1 MWKSDNQL
9 IDVIPLTD
17 GHFSLRVISEDG
29 EPLMPNNWQK
39 QLLLWHKESYHG
51 TMTKQH
57 QEAPERSVTLDSWAV
72 LTLFAQPSFHGRIK
86 WDFTPSAQ
94 FYYDAAP
101 LLFEWITE
109 GKWLDEW
116 HHKDSSH
123 DDQFTM
129 TLSDDF
135 WSEWLDMTNAE
146 DDSLDEEAKSQ
157 VNEWYQ
163 QAITYF
169 FEHHHR
175 SQGLAKR
182 IFNENHALTAEDLA
196 TYFDEEKWADWVQE
210 KDLTHPY
217 RFGIRFEEPMSEDG
231 LWTMQPFLRDQR
243 RADWIYDLKL
253 SLPLERSLP
262 DRWKMEKDQIERE
275 LSRWV
280 RLIPYLKDEGIWQ
293 TEMAEE
299 RAWLFLTEGS
309 QKLLALDVEILLPSW
324 WKSIQQS
331 NITLKAAVKGDRSY
345 RPSFVG
351 LDALVDYDW
360 KVSINGSDMTDEEFE
375 ALVSEKRRFIQING
389 DWVALDPALIARIQ
403 QAMSAAK
410 KQGIRMRDLLEQELD
425 HAEGIDELHD
435 EANDLRIQYELNRSM
450 KSMLHSLSDVGQ
462 IPLVE
467 PPAGLEGTLRPYQ
480 QQGYSWMTFL
490 RSNRFGA
497 CLADDMGLG
506 KTIQLI
512 SYMLHVKNHEKLDA
526 PFLIVCPTSVLGNW
540 QREIERFAPSL
551 SLHLHYGPSRAKG
564 QSFSRAIEHKDVVL
578 TSYGLCHADQE
589 ELSSIQWSS
598 VALDE
603 AQNIKNPHTK
613 QSRAIRQLQG
623 QHHIAL
629 TGTPM
634 ENRLSELWAIFDFI
648 NHGYLGSLS
657 TFRQH
662 YVVPIERD
670 SSEALT
676 KKLQGRIRPFLLR
689 RTKND
694 PAVGL
699 NLPAKIEQKEFC
711 PLTTEQA
718 SLYEQLVKETL
729 EKIPT
734 LSGIERKGMVLQML
748 NRLKQLCD
756 HPALFL
762 REIEPELDMIVDR
775 SEKMRKLM
783 DLAELIMEAKEA
795 TIIFTQYISMG
806 NMIKQVLEKEYG
818 VKVPFL
824 NGSTPKNRRD
834 EMVEQF
840 QNGQFPI
847 FILSLKAGGTGLTLT
862 AANHVIHYDRWWNP
876 AVENQATD
884 RAYRIGQTRFV
895 HVHKFISSGTVEE
908 KIDLMLEKKQ
918 SLNEE
923 IIKGDQWITELS
935 NQELEDL
942 LVLSP

>member
-1 MWKSDNQL
+1 MWKSENKIL
-9 IDVIPLTD
+9 DVTKLSG
-17 GHFSLRVISEDG
+17 GHFSLQAVTQDG
-29 EPLMPNNWQK
+29 EILPPDSWQRH
-39 QLLLWHKESYHG
+39 LLLWHKESFHG
-51 TMTKQH
+51 TMLKKH
-57 QEAPERSVTLDSWAV
+57 EEAHVYSVVLDSWSI
-72 LTLFAQPSFHGRIK
+72 LTLFAQPSFHGRIT
-86 WDFTPSAQ
+86 WDLSPSAQ

-109 GKWLDEW
+109 GKWLEEW
-116 HHKDSSH
+116 HGKDAR
-123 DDQFTM
+123 DYDQFNM

-135 WSEWLDMTNAE
+135 WEEWRDISDAQMEIGEE
-146 DDSLDEEAKSQ
+146 DKEHFND
-157 VNEWYQ
+157 WYQ

-169 FEHHHR
+169 FEHNHR
-175 SQGLAKR
+175 SRGLVKR
-182 IFNENHALTAEDLA
+182 IFNENHALTAADLA
-196 TYFDEEKWADWVQE
+196 TYFDEEKWSDWVQE
-210 KDLTHPY
+210 KDLASPY

-243 RADWIYDLKL
+243 RADWTYDLKL
-253 SLPLERSLP
+253 SVPLERSLP
-262 DRWKMEKDQIERE
+262 DRWKKEKEAIEQE

-280 RLIPYLKDEGIWQ
+280 RLIPYLKDEGVWQ
-293 TEMAEE
+293 TEMSEE

-331 NITLKAAVKGDRSY
+331 NVALKAAVKGDHSY

-351 LDALVDYDW
+351 LDALVEYDW
-360 KVSINGSDMTDEEFE
+360 KVSINGSDMTDEEFDS
-375 ALVSEKRRFIQING
+375 LVNEKRRFIQING
-389 DWVALDPALIARIQ
+389 DWIALDPALIARIQ
-403 QAMSAAK
+403 RAMETAK
-410 KQGIRMRDLLEQELD
+410 KRGIRMRDLLEQELD
-425 HAEGIDELHD
+425 QAAGAPEDVIELD
-435 EANDLRIQYELNRSM
+435 DLRIQYELNRSM
-450 KSMLHSLSDVGQ
+450 KSMLDSLNDVGQ
-462 IPLVE
+462 IPLIE

-480 QQGYSWMTFL
+480 QQGFSWMHFL
-490 RSNRFGA
+490 RTNRFGA

-512 SYMLHVKNHEKLDA
+512 SYMLHVKATEKLTA

-551 SLHLHYGPSRAKG
+551 KLHLHYGPSRHKEE
-564 QSFSRAIEHKDVVL
+564 SFHRVIQGTDIVL

-589 ELSSIQWSS
+589 ELTSVQWSA

-613 QSRAIRQLQG
+613 QSKAIRKLEG
-623 QHHIAL
+623 MHHLAL

-648 NHGYLGSLS
+648 NHGYLGTLS
-657 TFRQH
+657 SFRQQ
-662 YVVPIERD
+662 YIVPIERD
-670 SSEALT
+670 SSELLT
-676 KKLQGRIRPFLLR
+676 RKLQGRIRPFLLR

-699 NLPAKIEQKEFC
+699 NLPSKIEQKEFC

-718 SLYEQLVKETL
+718 SLYEQLVKDTL

-762 REIEPELDMIVDR
+762 GELDPEYITER
-775 SEKMRKLM
+775 SEKMLKLM
-783 DLAELIMEAKEA
+783 DLVEQIMDAKEG

-806 NMIKQVLEKEYG
+806 NMIKQVLEEQYG
-818 VKVPFL
+818 VTVPFL
-824 NGSTPKNRRD
+824 NGSTPKNKRD

-840 QNGQFPI
+840 QNGSFPI

-923 IIKGDQWITELS
+923 IIKGDQWITELT
-935 NQELEDL
+935 NEELEDL
-942 LVLSP
+942 LVLSQ

>member
-1 MWKSDNQL
+1 MWMSEYKM
-9 IDVIPLTD
+9 IDVQKLSN
-17 GHFSLRVISEDG
+17 GHFSLQVINRDG
-29 EPLMPNNWQK
+29 ELLEPDAWQRH
-39 QLLLWHKESYHG
+39 LLLWHKESYHG
-51 TMTKQH
+51 TMVKTH
-57 QEAPERSVTLDSWAV
+57 EDASDHSVVLDSWAV
-72 LTLFAQPSFHGRIK
+72 LTLLAQPSFHGRIN
-86 WDFTPSAQ
+86 WDFSPSAQ
-94 FYYDAAP
+94 FFYDAAP

-109 GKWLDEW
+109 GKWLNEW
-116 HHKDSSH
+116 QPRDAETEESFS
-123 DDQFTM
+123 M
-129 TLSDDF
+129 VLGDDF
-135 WSEWLDMTNAE
+135 WEEWTDMSGE
-146 DDSLDEEAKSQ
+146 DSTPIQEEAKEQ
-157 VNEWYQ
+157 VNDWYQ

-182 IFNENHALTAEDLA
+182 IFNENHALTPEDLSI
-196 TYFDEEKWADWVQE
+196 YFDEEKWANWVQE
-210 KDLTHPY
+210 KDLVSPY

-243 RADWIYDLKL
+243 RADWTYDLNL
-253 SLPLERSLP
+253 ALPLERSLP
-262 DRWKMEKDQIERE
+262 DRWKGEKAQIEKE

-280 RLIPYLKDEGIWQ
+280 RLIPYLKDEGVWQ
-293 TEMAEE
+293 TEMSEE

-331 NITLKAAVKGDRSY
+331 NVALKAAVKGDHSY

-351 LDALVDYDW
+351 LDSLVEYDW
-360 KVSINGSDMTDEEFE
+360 KVSINGSDMTDDEFND
-375 ALVSEKRRFIQING
+375 LVNEKRRFIQING
-389 DWVALDPALIARIQ
+389 NWIALDPALIMRIQ
-403 QAMSAAK
+403 QAMADAK
-410 KQGIRMRDLLEQELD
+410 KRGIRMRDLLEQELD
-425 HAEGIDELHD
+425 QAAGHEIESEED
-435 EANDLRIQYELNRSM
+435 DLRIQYQLNRSM
-450 KSMLHSLSDVGQ
+450 KAMLDTLNDVGK
-462 IPLVE
+462 IPLI
-467 PPAGLEGTLRPYQ
+467 PAPEELLGTLRPYQ
-480 QQGYSWMTFL
+480 QQGYSWMHFL
-490 RSNRFGA
+490 RTNHFGA

-512 SYMLHVKNHEKLDA
+512 SYMLHVKKTEKLET

-564 QSFSRAIEHKDVVL
+564 DSFTSAIDKADVVL

-589 ELSSIQWSS
+589 ELTSIRWSS

-623 QHHIAL
+623 LHHIAL

-648 NHGYLGSLS
+648 NHGYLGSLAS
-657 TFRQH
+657 FRHH
-662 YVVPIERD
+662 YIVPIERD
-670 SSEALT
+670 SSELLT
-676 KKLQGRIRPFLLR
+676 KKLQSRIRPFLLR

-718 SLYEQLVKETL
+718 SLYEQLVKDTL
-729 EKIPT
+729 EKLPT

-762 REIEPELDMIVDR
+762 READPEYVTER
-775 SEKMRKLM
+775 SEKMLKLM
-783 DLAELIMEAKEA
+783 DLVEQIMEAEEG

-806 NMIKQVLEKEYG
+806 NMIKDVLEKKYG
-818 VKVPFL
+818 VNVPFL

-840 QNGQFPI
+840 QNGTFPI